1 MKSSCESHRIFFYL
15 FDRSKKWSMLWTER
29 KIPIRNIKL
38 NLRHFFSYLQYG
50 LHHSNAQWFFV
61 ACEQLMLTGHKSRA
75 AQPIFMA
82 CFLALSLCV
91 CRYVFR
97 SPDSAMRPMVYAFLS
112 LESVV
117 LCSPVQFCFEFSIE
131 RVFVFVNLF
140 TSFVHCLLCV
150 VACCV
155 CCQYECPMSISTQSS
170 FDQHNNLS
178 LCADDDQPLNVQYFF
193 LLPPMGHSSP
203 SSQKG

>member
-1 MKSSCESHRIFFYL
+1 MVCITPMPSGFSLHANNSCWPAINHVR
-15 FDRSKKWSMLWTER
+15 
-29 KIPIRNIKL
+29 L
-38 NLRHFFSYLQYG
+38 NQFSWL
-50 LHHSNAQWFFV
+50 V
-61 ACEQLMLTGHKSRA
+61 
-75 AQPIFMA
+75 
-82 CFLALSLCV
+82 FLLSLSVSRC
-91 CRYVFR
+91 VFR
-97 SPDSAMRPMVYAFLS
+97 SPDSAMRLMVYAFLS

-117 LCSPVQFCFEFSIE
+117 FCSPVPFCFEFSIE

-178 LCADDDQPLNVQYFF
+178 LCADDDQPLNLQYFF

-203 SSQKG
+203 SYPKKDKV